1 MKISPKAT
9 DWTVKALMETY
20 FGATRAVPPA
30 IGLAMGRMLGFLA
43 CAADAKHRNIARS
56 NLKFAFGEE
65 KSDREID
72 RLVYRNFMQW
82 GMIAYEWGRMRF
94 FHRRPPGR
102 LPVPMSISGAAHL
115 QAAKA
120 KSPSVLLL
128 GAHFGNME
136 YGHLHYAGNINPL
149 NFIVRLFE
157 NPYLEN
163 LRVTVYRHHR
173 LTILYK
179 EKGLKTA
186 IKRLKR
192 GEDLVILS
200 DQKANRKEGAACRFF
215 GRQTMTMP
223 LVAAMAKKYGYP
235 IVPMFVVREKMSA
248 AHKIVFLPELTYDG
262 GDSLESI
269 AQRQNDV
276 IEAMIRK
283 HPDHWLW
290 MHRRW
295 KTEYPEIYQT
305 G

>member
-1 MKISPKAT
+1 MKIFPKAT
-9 DWTVKALMETY
+9 DWTLKALLELY
-20 FGATRAVPPA
+20 FGAVRVVPPS
-30 IGLAMGRMLGFLA
+30 IGLPMGRMLGFLA
-43 CAADAKHRNIARS
+43 CAADAKHRNIARN
-56 NLKFAFGEE
+56 NLKFAFGGE

-72 RLVYRNFMQW
+72 RLVRQNFMQW
-82 GMIAYEWGRMRF
+82 GMIAYELGRIRF

-102 LPVPMSISGAAHL
+102 LPVPMSISGEAHL

-120 KSPSVLLL
+120 KSPAVILL
-128 GAHFGNME
+128 GAHFGNTE
-136 YGHLHYAGNINPL
+136 YGQLHYAGNINPL

-157 NPYLEN
+157 NPHLEKI
-163 LRVTVYRHHR
+163 RVTVYRHHR

-186 IKRLKR
+186 IKHLKK
-192 GEDLVILS
+192 GEDLVLFA
-200 DQKANRKEGAACRFF
+200 DQKANRKEGVPCRFF
-215 GRQTMTMP
+215 GRQTMTLP
-223 LVAAMAKKYGYP
+223 IIAALAKKYHYP

-248 AHKIVFLPELTYDG
+248 AHKIVFLPELTYDD
-262 GDSLESI
+262 GDSVESI
-269 AQRQNDV
+269 TQRQNDI

-295 KTEYPEIYQT
+295 KTEYPELYQT